1 MRYERD
7 DRVAP
12 VEKRAP
18 DEHCARECDSFLPIV
33 SSCRRDEVYPEWM
46 VLARHYYDF
55 FDRALSINRFV
66 AARLHAILLWFVML
80 VSLHDAS

>member
-1 MRYERD
+1 MT
-7 DRVAP
+7 RV
-12 VEKRAP
+12 
-18 DEHCARECDSFLPIV
+18 
-33 SSCRRDEVYPEWM
+33 CRRDEVYPEWM

-66 AARLHAILLWFVML
+66 AARLHAILLRFVML